1 MEQAESVSAEIR
13 YTDAQFVDAYFGWRQ
28 RADEAFAKGDGAVC
42 VGAAAR
48 ADKVAG
54 MFRAQKGLRSR
65 DEAVALLRRIREG
78 APYRHRPVMQAWG
91 LDN

>member
-54 MFRAQKGLRSR
+54 MFRAQKGLGSR
-65 DEAVALLRRIREG
+65 DEAVALLRRLHKDRMPGI
-78 APYRHRPVMQAWG
+78 PQ
-91 LDN
+91 